1 MSRPIYRRGKPY
13 AKSVRQLLRL
23 SAHPEFDATLNQ
35 YQLALV
41 QAVRQ
46 DLAPRE
52 LQCLTCYYL
61 QQLSMEA
68 AARKLDVNI
77 STISRNIRRG
87 EDKLDRLMILA
98 REISPI
104 RFDQSA

>member
-23 SAHPEFDATLNQ
+23 SAHPEFDPTLNQ

-41 QAVRQ
+41 QAVRRT
-46 DLAPRE
+46 LTPRE
-52 LQCLTCYYL
+52 LQCLSCYYL
-61 QQLSMEA
+61 RQLSMEDA
-68 AARKLDVNI
+68 AAQLDVNI

-87 EDKLDRLMILA
+87 EDKLDRLLELA